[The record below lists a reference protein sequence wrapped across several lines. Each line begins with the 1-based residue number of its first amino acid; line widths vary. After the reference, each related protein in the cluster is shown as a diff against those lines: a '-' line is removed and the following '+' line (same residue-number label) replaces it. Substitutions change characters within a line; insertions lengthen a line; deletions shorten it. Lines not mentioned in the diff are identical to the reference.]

1 MLGRMTCTSLR
12 ALVLPRSRATALLF
26 ATSLV
31 GTACKD
37 DRNADD
43 AADDSSTTDGTSST
57 ASSGMTSGNPGSATA
72 SSATSASSVTS
83 ASATGNPTAT
93 SNDTMTTQGSAD
105 STGEPATECD
115 FGESFDADGSAWPDT
130 WINAGGVATADV
142 QGGRGRLSPI
152 TSNYSLAR
160 MYAPADCTNADI
172 SFTFEFSDAASQGIG
187 VYVRQN
193 GQYLQQ
199 TDPPG
204 EGYAVFIEAFR
215 NPVGIGVWHELGGV
229 ETVIGAVES
238 YPISSGVRYRARLRV
253 TQHDATT
260 TRLQARIWHDGEAEP
275 DVWNVERDD
284 QSTPL
289 QGIGGGIA
297 IDAWSSLT
305 NGSAAMLLVDDIVMT
320 QAQ

>member
-1 MLGRMTCTSLR
+1 MLGGMSCHPFHASAPALRRTLAWLCAASL
-12 ALVLPRSRATALLF
+12 AA
-26 ATSLV
+26 
-31 GTACKD
+31 TACKD

-43 AADDSSTTDGTSST
+43 AADDSTGTTDGSSTTATSAMTSGST
-57 ASSGMTSGNPGSATA
+57 ASATATSATA
-72 SSATSASSVTS
+72 TSAT
-83 ASATGNPTAT
+83 SATGNPTAT
-93 SNDTMTTQGSAD
+93 SSGTMTTQGSAD

-115 FGESFDADGSAWPDT
+115 FGEGFDADGDAWPDT
-130 WINAGGVATADV
+130 WTNAGGVATADV
-142 QGGRGRLSPI
+142 QGGRGRLSPV

-172 SFTFEFSDAASQGIG
+172 TFSFEFSDAGSQGIG

-229 ETVIGAVES
+229 ETVIGAVEP
-238 YPISSGVRYRARLRV
+238 YPLTSGVSYRARLRV
-253 TQHDATT
+253 TQLDAST
-260 TRLQARIWHDGEAEP
+260 TRLQARIWRDGEAEP

-305 NGSAAMLLVDDIVMT
+305 NGTAAMLLVDDIVMT
-320 QAQ
+320 QAP